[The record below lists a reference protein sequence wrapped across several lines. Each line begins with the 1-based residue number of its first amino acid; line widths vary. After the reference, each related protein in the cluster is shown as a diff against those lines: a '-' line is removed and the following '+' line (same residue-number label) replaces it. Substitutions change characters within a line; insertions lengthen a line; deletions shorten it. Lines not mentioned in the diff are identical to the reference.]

1 MHVSSMYLCTIS
13 IIHRKRYIY
22 IRERESIY
30 ICVCVINIYIYIY
43 TDTGYILPGSMT
55 QRQHSCG
62 ASAALAFSSSSSDSS
77 GSLATGWSHSTRH
90 NFPGQNAPI
99 LGQLS
104 VIRAFDQLGE
114 NCKMSYSICHA
125 RRPYQSATR
134 RLSMMSSQIS
144 KKKNVCVCW
153 VAVHSSSF
161 PWSVAIFAM
170 KWV

>member
-1 MHVSSMYLCTIS
+1 M
-13 IIHRKRYIY
+13 
-22 IRERESIY
+22 
-30 ICVCVINIYIYIY
+30 CVLLYIYIY

-114 NCKMSYSICHA
+114 NCKMSYSICHV

-144 KKKNVCVCW
+144 KKKCLCLL
-153 VAVHSSSF
+153 SGGPF
-161 PWSVAIFAM
+161 FFIPM
-170 KWV
+170 KCCYICHEVGIKWYKEQKLFMEEWQPTGELT